1 MRVFL
6 VAATAALA
14 AATPATLAAQE
25 AVPDE
30 AEMPEDSLS
39 TLAEKLD
46 DPVEQE
52 RLATMMG
59 AMGEALMALP
69 VGPMMQAMERAT
81 GEDAPDV
88 APDTTL
94 GELAGPDAERLP
106 GEIAEKLPEMMGM
119 MAGMADTFEAMVP
132 MMEAMAETMR
142 AQIEHGG
149 S

>member
-30 AEMPEDSLS
+30 GEMSEDALS
-39 TLAEKLD
+39 TLSEKLE
-46 DPVEQE
+46 DPAEQE